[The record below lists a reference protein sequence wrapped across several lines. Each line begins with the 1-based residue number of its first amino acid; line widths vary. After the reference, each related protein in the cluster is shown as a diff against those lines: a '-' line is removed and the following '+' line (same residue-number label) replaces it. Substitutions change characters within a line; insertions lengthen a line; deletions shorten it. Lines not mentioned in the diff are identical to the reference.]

1 MNSMLGFEIIIDHLF
16 KRIMAMAKAK
26 NVPGRF
32 NDAETYLPSAI
43 EGPLQVNLGTFMLW
57 TWVLS

>member
-1 MNSMLGFEIIIDHLF
+1 MLGFEIIIDHLF

-26 NVPGRF
+26 PVPVRF

-43 EGPLQVNLGTFMLW
+43 EGPLQVNLGTFML
-57 TWVLS
+57 